1 MNSNCLNDNCCN
13 INVRP
18 WNCCQNQTRHH
29 GTGHLPQKVG
39 FGAQGTARRWPPAL
53 LWWHSCC
60 DHLFCSVYVVWVAFY
75 LSFGIKH
82 MFAQFSDFSKP
93 VFQYN
98 KMYSH
103 RNSCYVCRPAFVVG
117 LYIGV
122 ARFFGL
128 QAARFHLFCFLF
140 YEYVQRHIVKML
152 VSIHVSDSFLSCLLE
167 RV

>member
-1 MNSNCLNDNCCN
+1 MELLPKSNASS
-13 INVRP
+13 
-18 WNCCQNQTRHH
+18 WN
-29 GTGHLPQKVG
+29 GTLTPKSGVWGPRY
-39 FGAQGTARRWPPAL
+39 GTQVTACFALMTQL
-53 LWWHSCC
+53 LWSFVLQCVCC
-60 DHLFCSVYVVWVAFY
+60 LGPFY

-140 YEYVQRHIVKML
+140 YEYVQRHIVEML
-152 VSIHVSDSFLSCLLE
+152 VSIHVTDSFLSCVLE